1 MSEVLSRALW
11 IAGLGFCLLAG
22 VARAEDAAATD
33 QLLAR
38 LNRISHLQGEFNQR
52 QYGEGDA
59 VLAESSGAFKLLRP
73 FFFSWEIQ
81 SPDSQLVVANAEYLW
96 HYDKD
101 LQTATRHPVVGNVEA
116 SPLQILGGDESALRD
131 QYAVTQDSANTFTL
145 IPDGSGHSFRRLTV
159 TFAGDAISQMDI
171 LDKLG
176 QRVVVDFTRVDA
188 TTPLTSSDFEFT
200 PPSGDVDLFYY
211 DD

>member
-1 MSEVLSRALW
+1 MRVLVT
-11 IAGLGFCLLAG
+11 AGLGLCLLAG

-38 LNRISHLQGEFNQR
+38 LNRISYLQGEFSQR

-73 FFFSWEIQ
+73 FFFSWEIL
-81 SPDSQLVVANAEYLW
+81 SPDNQLIVANAEYLW
-96 HYDKD
+96 HYDID

-131 QYAVTQDSANTFTL
+131 QYAVTQDTDDTFTL
-145 IPDGSGHSFRRLTV
+145 TPIGTGHSFRRLTV
-159 TFAGDAISQMDI
+159 TFAGDTISQMDI
-171 LDKLG
+171 VDKLG
-176 QRVVVDFTRVDA
+176 QRVVVDFTGVDA
-188 TTPLTSSDFEFT
+188 KTVLDSSDFEFT
-200 PPSGDVDLFYY
+200 PPAGDVDLFYY